1 MVHGQDPLIES
12 LQLKCVAVG
21 RALSSVFLVMEY
33 CEHDLASLVDHMPC
47 PFAEPVVKC
56 LLLQTVRGTVPP
68 RTYTGR
74 RSRNSNR
81 PPPIDIPSHRFQGWN
96 TCMKIFLSIAT

>member
-1 MVHGQDPLIES
+1 MLRI
-12 LQLKCVAVG
+12 QLKCVAVG

-56 LLLQTVRGTVPP
+56 LLLQTIRGT
-68 RTYTGR
+68 
-74 RSRNSNR
+74 
-81 PPPIDIPSHRFQGWN
+81 H
-96 TCMKIFLSIAT
+96 IATFLPSLRV